1 MSSELSPVKPHHGK
15 VALVTGSAQGIGKAI
30 ALRLARDGF
39 NVVINDIKQNQSG
52 IDAVVKEV
60 EAIGEGRKA
69 HGIACD
75 VSEYDAVKAMIEET
89 VKTLGSLD
97 VAVANAGI
105 AAVKELRSQTE
116 ADLKRM
122 FGVNINGVANVYI
135 HAANAMIEAGTK
147 GRIIGAASIVAYKP
161 FALLTPY
168 SASKWAV
175 RGLTQGAAMEWGK
188 YGIRVNAYAPGIV
201 GTGMWDLIDSELG
214 RINQVSEKGKM
225 KAKYVGELTA
235 LERESVPEDVAK
247 TVSFLASDDSEFI
260 TGQTIVCDGGIQF
273 C

>member
-1 MSSELSPVKPHHGK
+1 
-15 VALVTGSAQGIGKAI
+15 VTGSAQGIGKAI

-147 GRIIGAASIVAYKP
+147 GRIIGAASIVAYKYVKLI
-161 FALLTPY
+161 FIHCTRLTLKFQAICSAY
-168 SASKWAV
+168 SILGV
-175 RGLTQGAAMEWGK
+175 RAQRMG
-188 YGIRVNAYAPGIV
+188 
-201 GTGMWDLIDSELG
+201 LG
-214 RINQVSEKGKM
+214 RAALMMCLALNGLSE
-225 KAKYVGELTA
+225 VLP
-235 LERESVPEDVAK
+235 R
-247 TVSFLASDDSEFI
+247 
-260 TGQTIVCDGGIQF
+260 
-273 C
+273 

>member
-1 MSSELSPVKPHHGK
+1 M
-15 VALVTGSAQGIGKAI
+15 TGSAQGIGKAI

-89 VKTLGSLD
+89 VKTLGKLD

-147 GRIIGAASIVAYKP
+147 GRIIGAASIVAYK
-161 FALLTPY
+161 
-168 SASKWAV
+168 
-175 RGLTQGAAMEWGK
+175 
-188 YGIRVNAYAPGIV
+188 
-201 GTGMWDLIDSELG
+201 
-214 RINQVSEKGKM
+214 
-225 KAKYVGELTA
+225 
-235 LERESVPEDVAK
+235 
-247 TVSFLASDDSEFI
+247 
-260 TGQTIVCDGGIQF
+260 
-273 C
+273 